1 MSHAC
6 KHTHKSHTLMGFHST
21 GYQQFK
27 ALVKLEGKGK
37 ESEKIKL
44 QMSKETLTEYGSW
57 ASVARAW

>member
-1 MSHAC
+1 
-6 KHTHKSHTLMGFHST
+6 MGFHST